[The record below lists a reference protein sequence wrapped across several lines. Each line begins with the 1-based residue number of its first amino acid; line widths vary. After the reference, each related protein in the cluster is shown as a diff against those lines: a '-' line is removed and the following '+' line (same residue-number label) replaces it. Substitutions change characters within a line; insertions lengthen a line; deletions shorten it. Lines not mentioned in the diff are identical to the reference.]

1 MKEHEIS
8 PKKDRF
14 ILKQEDIRFIG
25 DEQPDTLQIA
35 EGKRFFERILKKIR
49 R

>member
-8 PKKDRF
+8 PEKDRF
-14 ILKQEDIRFIG
+14 ILKREDIRFTG
-25 DEQPDTLQIA
+25 DEQPDNLQIA
-35 EGKRFFERILKKIR
+35 EGKRFFERILRKIR